1 MGHFLKKEVKICKSK
16 LLFFF
21 HFFFKKKILSFGVC
35 PCLVMSASTDCGD
48 VIYPGRRLNDTD
60 CHVL

>member
-1 MGHFLKKEVKICKSK
+1 MQIKASVFLS
-16 LLFFF
+16 
-21 HFFFKKKILSFGVC
+21 FFFKKKILSFGVC